1 MFFLSHIHRRALKKQ
16 IAEMESTLIQPRSW
30 ELQGET
36 TASSRKENELLEV
49 DLDVDRVGVS
59 APVSTV
65 ESTLSLE
72 ELIKVLLPSLL
83 LSYRNESSIRR
94 STIQFAK
101 QRLARRQPSLSL
113 KCPPRKAR
121 KASLRSTRT
130 SS

>member
-1 MFFLSHIHRRALKKQ
+1 MKRQ

-59 APVSTV
+59 APISTV

-72 ELIKVLLPSLL
+72 ELIKVFLCVFYQTETYS
-83 LSYRNESSIRR
+83 
-94 STIQFAK
+94 
-101 QRLARRQPSLSL
+101 
-113 KCPPRKAR
+113 
-121 KASLRSTRT
+121 
-130 SS
+130 